1 MQTTPYTYLIGWS
14 QHSKYYY
21 GVRYAKNC
29 TPSDLWVT
37 YFTSSKLVQDMRL
50 KHGEPDIIQV
60 RRTFEDRDS
69 AVFWEQKVLSKLD
82 VINNP
87 LWLNQNIAGAINI
100 VKQSNEHIQRRFAN
114 RVKSQKQIDAAKNN
128 IKKASAS
135 NIGRKQSIDAQ
146 EKKRKT
152 YAANWDKNKISA
164 QRDPWC
170 RYLIDGKVFL
180 GNKSVIEEFGITE
193 PTIYNRIKNP
203 KYNWKR
209 LDGI

>member
-14 QHSKYYY
+14 KYSKYYY

-29 TPSDLWVT
+29 APSDLWVT
-37 YFTSSKLVQDMRL
+37 YFTSSNIVQDMRVRY
-50 KHGEPDIIQV
+50 GEPDIVQV
-60 RRTFEDRDS
+60 RRTFKERD
-69 AVFWEQKVLSKLD
+69 AAILWEQKVLSKLD
-82 VINNP
+82 VLNNP

-100 VKQSNEHIQRRFAN
+100 TKQSNEHIQKRFAN

-128 IKKASAS
+128 LKKASEF
-135 NIGRKQSIDAQ
+135 NFGKKQSIDTQ
-146 EKKRKT
+146 EKKRAT

-170 RYLIDGKVFL
+170 RYLIDGKIYL
-180 GNKSVIEEFGITE
+180 GNKSVIEEFGISE

-209 LDGI
+209 LDGV

>member
-29 TPSDLWVT
+29 NPSDLWVT

-69 AVFWEQKVLSKLD
+69 AVFWEQKVLSKLN

-170 RYLIDGKVFL
+170 RYLIDGKIFL